1 MEQKALS
8 DSDLVAR
15 GFPYQGLKKCV
26 YVGGKSSGRDDSI
39 TMSAA
44 RRYYAKEGCTVS
56 GIREIIVPSTGIS
69 PQQIERAAKV
79 LNIHLDQPMGDV
91 VVLNDESDGE
101 ETASTVLL
109 AYLLIYLGKDPAKA
123 IESIRQAALQNSTM
137 PSPRPLTSSVAMEF
151 LQYWRGNKTWIR
163 DELPPTDH
171 IQVTLIE
178 EDILRQNKRRRL
190 GEDISNSSGYMQMT
204 LSDVSQRVAQRV
216 AERMRQ
222 RDGLSRSP
230 KRLSKQIMSIQEF
243 SRMQWTGAD
252 SGACVVG
259 IVAAHHALF
268 VRPMHLWNSHSI
280 VSVFLGGPSM
290 MSLVPYPERNVVE
303 FLETMASGF
312 NLSFQRIT
320 PSKHNFLRMI
330 RANGVL
336 IHQPREDR
344 CAYVHVSE
352 LGPASV
358 LTISSMDPEQS
369 ELRVHMNAKPDV
381 FDQLQA
387 DGWFVVDS
395 KFYEV
400 KKTRQLQV
408 HAPESSGHDG
418 PALLVDFSF
427 ELRKWTAVLEN
438 GDEEDDTCFENPL
451 DLMVTA
457 NGSISVCANIYVPVQ
472 SVLRVYGMI
481 RGIDEIEDYPFRYLD
496 MPGDDVV
503 TLLPIRASPWMSKR
517 TEGLVAP
524 VGNRGQYVFEYL
536 SVTDLVA
543 ESNVQLELGK
553 THGILTL
560 RVTKAIEPGDP
571 IVLYM
576 ERHKRPGSWITI

>member
-15 GFPYQGLKKCV
+15 GFQYQGLKKQV

-39 TMSAA
+39 TMSVA
-44 RRYYAKEGCTVS
+44 RRYYNHDRHHDQDDENSVS
-56 GIREIIVPSTGIS
+56 GIREIVVPSQGIS

-109 AYLLIYLGKDPAKA
+109 AYLVIYLKKEPSDA

-151 LQYWRGNKTWIR
+151 LQYMRGNKTWIR

-171 IQVTLIE
+171 IKVTLIE
-178 EDILRQNKRRRL
+178 EDILRQHKRRRV
-190 GEDISNSSGYMQMT
+190 ETDRYMQMT
-204 LSDVSQRVAQRV
+204 LSVSQRVA
-216 AERMRQ
+216 ERKGTRSSRRLIKDIMR
-222 RDGLSRSP
+222 
-230 KRLSKQIMSIQEF
+230 IQEF

-259 IVAAHHALF
+259 IAAAHHALF

-280 VSVFLGGPSM
+280 VTVFLGGPSM
-290 MSLVPYPERNVVE
+290 MSLVPFPERNVVE
-303 FLETMASGF
+303 FMETTAAGL
-312 NLSFQRIT
+312 NLSFKKFT

-344 CAYVHVSE
+344 CALVHVSE

-358 LTISSMDPEQS
+358 LTISAMDPEQS

-395 KFYEV
+395 KFYEI
-400 KKTRQLQV
+400 KKTRQLKIN
-408 HAPESSGHDG
+408 ASEPNGHDG

-427 ELRKWTAVLEN
+427 EFRKWTAVIEDG
-438 GDEEDDTCFENPL
+438 GDDDTCFENPL

-457 NGSISVCANIYVPVQ
+457 NGTVSVCANIYIPVQ
-472 SVLRVYGMI
+472 SVMRVYGMI
-481 RGIDEIEDYPFRYLD
+481 RNINEIEDYPFRYLD

-503 TLLPIRASPWMSKR
+503 TLLPIRASPWVSQR
-517 TEGLVAP
+517 TGGMVAP

-536 SVTDLVA
+536 SVTDIVT
-543 ESNVQLELGK
+543 ESNVLLELGK

-576 ERHKRPGSWITI
+576 ERRKRPSSWITL

>member
-15 GFPYQGLKKCV
+15 GFLYQGLKKQV

-39 TMSAA
+39 TMSVA
-44 RRYYAKEGCTVS
+44 RRYYDRQHEEEEDDTTS
-56 GIREIIVPSTGIS
+56 GIREIIVPSQGIS
-69 PQQIERAAKV
+69 PHKVERAAKV

-109 AYLLIYLGKDPAKA
+109 AYLMIYLNKDAPDA

-151 LQYWRGNKTWIR
+151 LQYIRGNKTWVR

-171 IQVTLIE
+171 IKVTLIE
-178 EDILRQNKRRRL
+178 EDILRQHKRRRTD
-190 GEDISNSSGYMQMT
+190 ESNGYMQMT
-204 LSDVSQRVAQRV
+204 LSQRGVAP
-216 AERMRQ
+216 ERIRESTRSSRRLLKDIMR
-222 RDGLSRSP
+222 
-230 KRLSKQIMSIQEF
+230 IQEF
-243 SRMQWTGAD
+243 SRAQWTGAD

-259 IVAAHHALF
+259 IAAAHHALF
-268 VRPMHLWNSHSI
+268 VRPMHLWNSHTI
-280 VSVFLGGPSM
+280 VTVFLGGPSM
-290 MSLVPYPERNVVE
+290 MSLVPFPERNVVE
-303 FLETMASGF
+303 FMETMAAGL
-312 NLSFQRIT
+312 NLSFKRFT

-344 CAYVHVSE
+344 CALVHVSE

-358 LTISSMDPEQS
+358 LTISAMDPEQS

-387 DGWFVVDS
+387 GGWFVVDS
-395 KFYEV
+395 KFYEIKRTRTFSV
-400 KKTRQLQV
+400 KD
-408 HAPESSGHDG
+408 PELNGHDG

-427 ELRKWTAVLEN
+427 EFRKWTAVIEN
-438 GDEEDDTCFENPL
+438 GGDDDTCFEHPL

-457 NGSISVCANIYVPVQ
+457 NGTISVCANIYIPVQ
-472 SVLRVYGMI
+472 SVMRVYGMI

-503 TLLPIRASPWMSKR
+503 TLLPIRASPWVSRR
-517 TEGLVAP
+517 TDGMVAP

-536 SVTDLVA
+536 NVTDIMS
-543 ESNVQLELGK
+543 ESNVLLEQGK

-576 ERHKRPGSWITI
+576 EKRKRPRSWTSL